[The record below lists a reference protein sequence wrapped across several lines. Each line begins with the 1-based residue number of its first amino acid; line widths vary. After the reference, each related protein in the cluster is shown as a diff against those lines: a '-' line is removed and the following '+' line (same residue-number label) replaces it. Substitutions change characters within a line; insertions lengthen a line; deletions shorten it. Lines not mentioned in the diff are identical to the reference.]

1 MSILRARRS
10 ARPPRLAAVRRI
22 RFSEAVPVRRDR
34 RDLRR
39 LLRRA
44 ARAAVTERKAEM
56 TALLQRL
63 SAEHVPL
70 SRVVPGP
77 RARDGV
83 VVFADGTQLLLVT
96 RRAGP
101 GMKWLAEPRRGSGAP
116 VRLVRAQPSFAS
128 CRFRLWFASAGSA
141 RPAEV
146 LAEVGPLPG

>member
-10 ARPPRLAAVRRI
+10 ARPPGLAAARRT

-39 LLRRA
+39 LFRRA

-56 TALLQRL
+56 TVLLQRL
-63 SAEHVPL
+63 SADHVPL

-96 RRAGP
+96 RRAGA

-146 LAEVGPLPG
+146 LAKVGPLPG